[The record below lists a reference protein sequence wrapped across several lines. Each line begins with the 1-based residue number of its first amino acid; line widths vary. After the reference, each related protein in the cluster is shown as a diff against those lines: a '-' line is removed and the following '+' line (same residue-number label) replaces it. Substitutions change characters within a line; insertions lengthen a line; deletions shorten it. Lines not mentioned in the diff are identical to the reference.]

1 MQNGSIDVLVERA
14 TCLTWLEEWVM
25 YFQFM
30 LGNATPRIRDLAKEF
45 QCSESTART
54 ALNDKRQKVLN
65 AQEAWSTFLS
75 HEEDVALRAEKWK
88 ENYRDKRVIMHDNTS
103 VPANA
108 SSDASTNRAMH
119 SNYYSGPVAKGGVW
133 CQLSGW
139 IGASDL
145 WTGAV
150 SDTQYLEE
158 CGILEEQRCYAE
170 ADVEDGEDVLP
181 FTNITDKGYRCV
193 VAAWKKGQF
202 LLQPTF
208 HRTDQKITSRNL
220 LTSATI
226 ASDRGGNERAVR
238 VCKYS
243 NLIKRKLHKNSD
255 PAVFNEC
262 WLAWSF
268 QVNFMY
274 RPVL

>member
-1 MQNGSIDVLVERA
+1 
-14 TCLTWLEEWVM
+14 
-25 YFQFM
+25 
-30 LGNATPRIRDLAKEF
+30 
-45 QCSESTART
+45 
-54 ALNDKRQKVLN
+54 
-65 AQEAWSTFLS
+65 
-75 HEEDVALRAEKWK
+75 
-88 ENYRDKRVIMHDNTS
+88 MHDNTS
-103 VPANA
+103 APANA
-108 SSDASTNRAMH
+108 SSDASRNRAMH
-119 SNYYSGPVAKGGVW
+119 SNYYAGPVAKGGVW

-145 WTGAV
+145 WTGAI

-158 CGILEEQRCYAE
+158 CGILEEQQSYAE
-170 ADVEDGEDVLP
+170 ADAVEGDNILP

-193 VAAWKKGQF
+193 IAAWKKGQF

-208 HRTDQKITSRNL
+208 HRTDVKFGSKNL

-238 VCKYS
+238 VCKHS
-243 NLIKRKLHKNSD
+243 NLIKRGVHKNGN
-255 PAVFNEC
+255 PAVFKEC

-268 QVNFMY
+268 QTNFMY